1 MNVLALAEASSGA
14 GYVVAAIALTC
25 VALMLFFAEIFIP
38 SFGLI
43 SLVAL
48 GCMAGS
54 VALAFQ
60 AGAGVGYLFIVLN
73 VLAIPIVVV
82 IAFKLLPRSP
92 LVLSRT
98 LDGEKPRGPAVESDQ
113 ELVGKEGVAE
123 TDLRPAGKA
132 RIDGRRV
139 DVLTA
144 GEYVE
149 PGTRV
154 KVIRVEGARVFV
166 KTARE

>member
-1 MNVLALAEASSGA
+1 MSVLVLAEASGAA

-60 AGAGVGYLFIVLN
+60 AGAGVGYLFMVLN
-73 VLAIPIVVV
+73 ALAIPVVV
-82 IAFKLLPRSP
+82 VVAFKLLPRSP
-92 LVLSRT
+92 LVLSQT
-98 LDGEKPRGPAVESDQ
+98 FEDKKPKTPAVHSD
-113 ELVGKEGVAE
+113 EALVGREGVAE

-132 RIDGRRV
+132 EIDGRRV
-139 DVLTA
+139 DVLTG
-144 GEYVE
+144 GEYIE
-149 PGTRV
+149 SGTRV
-154 KVIRVEGARVFV
+154 KVVRVEGARVFV
-166 KTARE
+166 RMVKQ